1 MRRVLLFVIAFL
13 GAFSQAQAQSY
24 DFTPVTQL
32 VDSFVGPG
40 GQDLLDGA
48 SLIVI
53 KDGQPIYQQNFGSYA
68 HINPPTVSIASASKW
83 LAALVLER
91 LVESGQMSWDDTV
104 ADYFGTDYPNSDPE
118 KGAITL
124 GQLFSHTSGISSVSA
139 TCLSYQYRNMSLD
152 KCAQQVLG
160 MPLAYAP
167 GSTFA
172 YGENSMQVAG
182 AMAQRA
188 TGKSW
193 AVLLRSQLTRPLNLT
208 DTDFGLNQRGKP
220 FPNPIIAG
228 GARSTMSDYSHV
240 VQMVLQDGVF
250 NGKRFLEAS
259 SIAEM
264 QFDQTHG
271 VPIDPQFDPYP
282 EAFGYGYGE
291 WRDEIDCN
299 GVATHVSSTGAFGTS
314 PWVDY
319 DHGIAAVFLTYKQN
333 PDPQVRGL
341 ISQVW
346 AAVGDVIEA
355 GSSASNRLSKIH
367 RIACNP

>member
-1 MRRVLLFVIAFL
+1 MRRVLLFVVFFL

-68 HINPPTVSIASASKW
+68 HINPQVSIASASKW
-83 LAALVLER
+83 LSALVLER

-104 ADYFGTDYPNSDPE
+104 ADYFGTDYPNPDPE

-152 KCAQQVLG
+152 KCAQQILG
-160 MPLAYAP
+160 MSLAYTP

-193 AVLLRSQLTRPLNLT
+193 AVLLRSQLTRPLNLSH
-208 DTDFGLNQRGKP
+208 TDFGLNQRGQP

-228 GARSTMSDYSHV
+228 GARSTMADYSHV
-240 VQMVLQDGVF
+240 VQMVLQDGAF
-250 NGKRFLEAS
+250 NGGQYLEPS

-264 QFDQTHG
+264 QLDQTHG
-271 VPIDPQFDPYP
+271 VPIDPEFDPYP
-282 EAFGYGYGE
+282 DAYGYGYGE
-291 WRDEIDCN
+291 WRDEVDCN

-319 DHGIAAVFLTYKQN
+319 DNGIAAVFLTYKQD

-341 ISQVW
+341 ISQLW
-346 AAVGDVIEA
+346 ATVGGVIEA
-355 GSSASNRLSKIH
+355 GSATNRLP
-367 RIACNP
+367 RAYRPDACSP